1 MIGESASYALLSVA
15 AAVENLRL
23 TDTVQLL
30 KRQIDGQEVATL
42 QREVATL
49 RTELLAVAEQLEQ
62 LRGSPQRQASQDSS
76 LRQQHAVH
84 QAQQEIERVR
94 QDMQL
99 QVNLRTSSMVHHSKL
114 C

>member
-1 MIGESASYALLSVA
+1 M
-15 AAVENLRL
+15 ENLRL
-23 TDTVQLL
+23 TNTVQLL
-30 KRQIDGQEVATL
+30 QRQIDGQEVATL

-62 LRGSPQRQASQDSS
+62 LRGSPQRQASQDRS
-76 LRQQHAVH
+76 LQQQQAVH
-84 QAQQEIERVR
+84 QAQQETERVR

-99 QVNLRTSSMVHHSKL
+99 QVSLETLTQSSSLQL